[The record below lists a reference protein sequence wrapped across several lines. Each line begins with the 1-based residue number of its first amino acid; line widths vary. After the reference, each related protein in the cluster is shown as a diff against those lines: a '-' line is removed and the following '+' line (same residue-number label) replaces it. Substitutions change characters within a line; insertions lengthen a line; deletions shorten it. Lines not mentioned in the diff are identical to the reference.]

1 VAPDDRPVDT
11 SVLTSVAVVTTDAAA
26 RYAKQLLSHVG
37 RKATVEH
44 DGESTGGR
52 LVFGYGVGTVRPQ
65 EGRLVLE
72 AAAAD
77 LESLAHV
84 EDVLGRHLER
94 FGARHGL
101 TVTWRRRGQDD

>member
-1 VAPDDRPVDT
+1 MET

-37 RKATVEH
+37 RKATVEY
-44 DGESTGGR
+44 DDETTGGGR
-52 LVFGYGVGTVRPQ
+52 LVFSYGIGTLRPQ
-65 EGRLVLE
+65 DGRLVLE
-72 AAAAD
+72 AVAAD

-94 FGARHGL
+94 FGARQGL
-101 TVTWRRRGQDD
+101 TVTWRRRGQDV